1 VLADLADKRGKPA
14 VNTGALFAD
23 LNKGGLVTSGLKKTE
38 KQKAASS
45 VVVMKQKV
53 TKTKKKMGTPKLQ
66 LEGRKWICEYQ
77 ACYLAS
83 AISLA
88 T

>member
-1 VLADLADKRGKPA
+1 MEDKRGAAKSA
-14 VNTGALFAD
+14 DTGALFAA
-23 LNKGGLVTSGLKKTE
+23 LNQGGAVTSGLKKVQ

-53 TKTKKKMGTPKLQ
+53 TKTKKKMGKPKLE
-66 LEGRKWICEYQ
+66 LDGRKWICEY
-77 ACYLAS
+77 Y
-83 AISLA
+83 IDDR